1 MKSARGLG
9 GEPASSP
16 PPPLPAST
24 SPTPVRLALAL
35 LDCFNSLGYEYHF
48 YLILLIPG

>member
-1 MKSARGLG
+1 MKSARGLD
-9 GEPASSP
+9 GEPASS
-16 PPPLPAST
+16 PPLPAST